1 VLLAVGL
8 IAVLLAGI
16 GGSGHGSGAS
26 SSARSGDRFVT
37 KLHVTVTPL
46 GSLPAAVQD
55 AAAAPLGGER
65 YVLLG
70 GLNAAGRST
79 DAVTVLS
86 GGRTQQQSRLTG
98 VQHDAQGAA
107 VAGGVYIFG
116 GGDLL
121 SYDHILRYEPASG
134 RVSSVGRLPQAQS
147 DVAVTTIGD
156 TAYIVGGYNG
166 QQALNTII
174 AWRVGTPPRVVGR
187 LPSAIRYAAVAAVGN
202 RLVIAGGSESSGASD
217 AIYSFDPGAGIV
229 RRIGQLPS
237 PTTHAAAAVV
247 GGQVYVVGGRG
258 DSTSSQT
265 AAIVA
270 VDPATG
276 RTLPVGSLPRAIS
289 DEAAVSTGSAI
300 VIAGGHTSAGAT
312 AAISRVAPRQVRVR
326 IPAPPKPGR
335 ARSGAPAS
343 AVPGVAGAPTPP
355 AAAAFRAASKL
366 SGLPGYLLIADRGN
380 NRLLLVNSA
389 RQIVWRFPTVADR
402 SQGRRL
408 LYNDDAFVA
417 PGGGSIVANEE
428 DNHAIVSI
436 GVASH
441 RLDYLFG
448 VPGVKGGGSTHLN
461 TPDDAYPLADGSAVV
476 ADAYN
481 CRVLYIRARQITRQ
495 IGTDGVCRHDPPR
508 SFGAINGDT
517 PTPDGGLLV
526 SEIPGSFVDS
536 IAADGSLR
544 YSVHAPV
551 AYPSDPQPMGANK
564 ILLADY
570 ASPGQV
576 MIMSR
581 RGFVLWRYR
590 VTQGP
595 GRLDHPS
602 LAFELPNGNISV
614 NDDYRHRVVIID
626 PHTKRIVWQY
636 GLNDVPGTGPN
647 RLNTPDGMDFVPAA
661 SDGTPFWAAVHHP

>member
-187 LPSAIRYAAVAAVGN
+187 LPSAVRYAAVAAVGN

-289 DEAAVSTGSAI
+289 DEVAVSTGS
-300 VIAGGHTSAGAT
+300 
-312 AAISRVAPRQVRVR
+312 
-326 IPAPPKPGR
+326 
-335 ARSGAPAS
+335 
-343 AVPGVAGAPTPP
+343 PTPP